1 MTREFD
7 AMVVGAGPA
16 GMSAAIGLRGQGLS
30 VLVVDEQP
38 APGGQIWR
46 AVEAV
51 APTST
56 GALLGDEY
64 RAGAGLAASFRGCG
78 AFYEPQTQVW
88 HIEPGW
94 HVHMSREGRAEV
106 VHANQVVLAL
116 GAQER
121 PAPFPGW
128 TLPGVLTVGAAQTL
142 LKTSRQ
148 VPSEPVWVAG
158 SGPLPLL
165 YMAQLLRAGGK
176 IAGWL
181 DTSPPGGWR
190 RALPWA
196 GAALAGW
203 GEISKGLAWLREI
216 RAAGAKHVRGVT
228 VVRALGE
235 GRLQEVEYTLANGRT
250 MRAPA
255 SVLLSH
261 EGVVPSIHM
270 TLALEC
276 THSWNARQVCLTP
289 DLDDWGQTSKQGV
302 YVAGDGAG
310 IGGAKAACVRGELV
324 ALGVAQRAGRL
335 SPEAAAAHAA
345 PLRKELKGL
354 LRLRPML
361 DTLYP
366 PRASVISPPDET
378 IVCRCEELTA
388 GDIRKAATIG
398 QPGPNQIKAYTRAG
412 MGPCQG
418 RQCGYTVAHIIAAEQ
433 SRPVA
438 EVGFYRIRPPLK
450 PLTLG
455 ELASLEIEEV
465 KA

>member
-7 AMVVGAGPA
+7 VVVIGAGPA

-51 APTST
+51 APTPT
-56 GALLGDEY
+56 GRLLGDEY
-64 RAGAGLAASFRGCG
+64 RAGAGLAGRFRGCG
-78 AFYEPQTQVW
+78 AVYEPQTQVW
-88 HIEPGW
+88 QIEPGW
-94 HVHMSREGRAEV
+94 HVYMTRDGRAEV
-106 VHANQVVLAL
+106 VRANHVVLAL

-121 PAPFPGW
+121 PTPFPGW
-128 TLPGVLTVGAAQTL
+128 TLPGVLTVGAGQIL
-142 LKTSRQ
+142 LKTSRE

-203 GEISKGLAWLREI
+203 GEISKGLAWLLEI
-216 RAAGAKHVRGVT
+216 RAAGVKHVRGVT
-228 VVRALGE
+228 AVRALGD
-235 GRLQEVEYTLANGRT
+235 GHLQEVEYTQADGRT
-250 MRAPA
+250 VRAPA

-261 EGVVPSIHM
+261 EGVLPSIHM
-270 TLALEC
+270 TQALGCE
-276 THSWNARQVCLTP
+276 HSWNAQQVCLMP
-289 DLDDWGQTSKQGV
+289 DLDDWGQTSKPGV
-302 YVAGDGAG
+302 YVAGDGAN

-324 ALGVAQRAGRL
+324 ALGIAKRAGRL
-335 SPEAAAAHAA
+335 SPEVAAAHAA
-345 PLRKELKGL
+345 PLRRKLSGL

-361 DTLYP
+361 DALYP
-366 PRASVISPPDET
+366 PRASIFSPPDET

-388 GDIRKAATIG
+388 GEIRKAAAIG
-398 QPGPNQIKAYTRAG
+398 QPGPNQIKAFTRAG

-418 RQCGYTVAHIIAAEQ
+418 RQCGYTVAHIIAAIQ
-433 SRPVA
+433 NRQVA

-455 ELASLEIEEV
+455 ELASLEQPS
-465 KA
+465 